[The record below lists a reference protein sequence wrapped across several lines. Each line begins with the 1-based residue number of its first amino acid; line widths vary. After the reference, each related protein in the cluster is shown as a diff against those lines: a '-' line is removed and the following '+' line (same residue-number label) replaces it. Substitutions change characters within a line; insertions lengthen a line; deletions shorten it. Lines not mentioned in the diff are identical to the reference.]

1 MNSSDAWPIYGL
13 TVFQPKFNQHLDT
26 FTFVIQ
32 FFCLLYLNYISL
44 KSINQVD

>member
-32 FFCLLYLNYISL
+32 FFCFLETQLY
-44 KSINQVD
+44 KFKINQSS